1 MLIGKPMKVMV
12 AGLGSIGRRHL
23 RHLAALGVD
32 DVLLYRTHR
41 STLPDDVLAGY
52 PVETDLRT
60 ALAHKPDA
68 VVISNPTSLHLE
80 VAIPAAEQGCH
91 ILLEKPVSH
100 SLERLDELKQ
110 AAEKS
115 GSRILVGFQFRYHP
129 GLRKIADLISDQ
141 AVGRPVSFSAHWGE
155 YLPGWHPWEDYR
167 QSYSARQDLGGGV
180 ILTLTHPLD
189 YLHWI
194 FGAPAELWSFAGQF
208 SDLELDVVDT
218 AVIGLRF
225 ACQVVGSLQLN
236 YVQRPPRHQL
246 EIVCTEG
253 TIHWDQAD
261 EGLRVYHQSD
271 QTWKLYPLP
280 DGFQRDD
287 LFREQMEHFL
297 QVVRGE
303 KDPFCTLQDG
313 IMALEMALAAH
324 ESAETR
330 QVIRW
335 TG

>member
-1 MLIGKPMKVMV
+1 MKVMV

-23 RHLAALGVD
+23 RHLVALGVD

-41 STLPDDVLAGY
+41 STLPDDPLAGY
-52 PVETDLRT
+52 PVETDLAA
-60 ALAHKPDA
+60 ALAYKPDA

-80 VAIPAAEQGCH
+80 VALPAAEQGCH

-100 SLERLDELKQ
+100 TLEGLDDLRQ

-115 GSRILVGFQFRYHP
+115 GAHILVGFQFRYHP
-129 GLRKIADLISDQ
+129 GLRTIAALLSSQ
-141 AVGRPVSFSAHWGE
+141 ELGRPVSFSAHWGE

-189 YLHWI
+189 YLHWL
-194 FGAPAELWSFAGQF
+194 FGPVAEMWSFAGQF

-218 AVIGLRF
+218 AVIGIRF
-225 ACQVVGSLQLN
+225 ASQVVGSLQLN
-236 YVQRPPRHQL
+236 YVQRPPKHQL

-253 TIHWDQAD
+253 TISWDQAG
-261 EGLRVYHQSD
+261 EGLRVYRQSD
-271 QTWKLYPLP
+271 QSWKVYPLP
-280 DGFQRDD
+280 DGFERDV
-287 LFREQMEHFL
+287 LFRRQMEHFL
-297 QVVRGE
+297 QVVRGDAE
-303 KDPFCTLQDG
+303 PFCTLQDG
-313 IMALEMALAAH
+313 IMAQQMALAAH
-324 ESAETR
+324 QSAETG
-330 QVIRW
+330 QAVRW